1 MPGEGSKKGCGR
13 ETGQGGAR
21 GRWAGGGPPP
31 GKSQRRVRGR
41 EEVTVMA
48 RGRET
53 ECRPDCQ
60 TDGKEIARARGRMGV
75 EGPGRDGDRQKAGD
89 ESKIGRVI
97 T

>member
-1 MPGEGSKKGCGR
+1 
-13 ETGQGGAR
+13 
-21 GRWAGGGPPP
+21 
-31 GKSQRRVRGR
+31 
-41 EEVTVMA
+41 MA